1 MDMAGL
7 ASLLPMPI
15 GTKRIASRKSQA
27 ETVSETLTPHLSQ
40 NSDQLAAILAHKFF
54 LGFLLIT
61 VKTSMRRA
69 PTQPSGT
76 LAEIMTAMLVPQR
89 DQDRLE
95 RPHQRQDQGSH
106 TGGACL
112 TSVRRAR
119 ATKIPPTIR
128 MMNAHRVV
136 AAVLRGQ
143 IDAAD
148 RTARTN
154 GEETL
159 EQRTLAAGRPEARV
173 EGMSRRAVPALS
185 ARPARCGRPTSR
197 PR

>member
-15 GTKRIASRKSQA
+15 GTKRIASRRNSIRNVNSA
-27 ETVSETLTPHLSQ
+27 FVT

-173 EGMSRRAVPALS
+173 EGMSRRAVPPALS